1 MTLKLILSLAA
12 VTAISA
18 PAQAVSF
25 DCRQAARPDELT
37 ICSDPR
43 LSELDDLVAEAFN
56 QAKRTPDAATVVPVA
71 RDLLADRRRC
81 LANKACIL
89 SNQLAALEA
98 FRKAGAQVTI
108 PPWVNAPAI
117 AGRTIPAKTSLPTS
131 IGQCALTQVA
141 GITPRLDFG
150 HPPTSQDFDSGTA
163 IAFVNG
169 GHQVSYK
176 REEALL
182 HSRPGDMVTMCLI
195 SIPRNCPPGD
205 DRGRVYTVTNMRT
218 NETWS
223 LPDAQHMCGGA

>member
-1 MTLKLILSLAA
+1 MEFKFILSAAA
-12 VTAISA
+12 VMAISA

-25 DCRQAARPDELT
+25 DCRHATTPDELT

-43 LSELDDLVAEAFN
+43 LSEMDDVVAAAFN
-56 QAKRTPDAATVVPVA
+56 QVKRTSDAATVVRVA
-71 RDLLADRRRC
+71 RDLLADRRLC
-81 LANKACIL
+81 QANKTCIL
-89 SNQLAALEA
+89 SNQLATLEA
-98 FRKAGAQVTI
+98 FRNAGAQVAT
-108 PPWVNAPAI
+108 PPWISALVI
-117 AGRTIPAKTSLPTS
+117 AGGMIPARTSLPTS

-150 HPPTSQDFDSGTA
+150 HQPTSQDFDSGTA
-163 IAFVNG
+163 ITFANG
-169 GHQVSYK
+169 GQQVSYE

-182 HSRPGDMVTMCLI
+182 HSRPGDRVVMCLI

>member
-1 MTLKLILSLAA
+1 MKLKLMLSVVA

-18 PAQAVSF
+18 PAQAASF
-25 DCRQAARPDELT
+25 DCRYAMTSDELA

-43 LSELDDLVAEAFN
+43 LSELDDLVAEAFS
-56 QAKRTPDAATVVPVA
+56 QAKRSPDAPTVVTVA

-108 PPWVNAPAI
+108 PLWVNAPAI

-131 IGQCALTQVA
+131 IGQCAVTQVA

-150 HPPTSQDFDSGTA
+150 HPPTSQDFDNGTA
-163 IAFVNG
+163 IVFVNG
-169 GHQVSYK
+169 AHQVSYE

-182 HSRPGDMVTMCLI
+182 RSRPGDMVTMCLI

-223 LPDAQHMCGGA
+223 LPDAQHVCGGA